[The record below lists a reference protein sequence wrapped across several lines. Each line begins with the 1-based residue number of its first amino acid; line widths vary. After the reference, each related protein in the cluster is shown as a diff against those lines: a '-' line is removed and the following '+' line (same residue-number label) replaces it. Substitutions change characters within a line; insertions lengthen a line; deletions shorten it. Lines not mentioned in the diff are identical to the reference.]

1 MKRIFSPLLLTAA
14 LLVACSDDS
23 GSLTRVDSSSS
34 TESSSAAQVIP
45 VDYSAGR
52 AMNQRLG
59 KGINLG
65 NSWDSKSY
73 PEKIPDEPYN
83 FGYNDYLDGGWGNP
97 IEDGDFKIV
106 KDAGFNSIR
115 LPVRWQHNSNPTTHE
130 VNPERLAGVVED
142 VGLAIQ
148 AGLVVIV
155 DFHWYQ
161 ELMNAGNNFIADP
174 VNNAVAYEAEKVHFY
189 AIWNQ
194 VATELN
200 KFPDSMLVFDILNE
214 PTFNTAEVLNDVMI
228 GAYNV
233 IRNAAPRKTI
243 MFESNAA
250 AKFGLLEQLKLPQD
264 GNIIFSGHYYEPY
277 TFTHEG
283 HGYNCKGDDAYSTTA
298 STDMAKYVAMAQSLY
313 PDVNGGHIPMNMGEF
328 GVAAGARS
336 GCGNEGPSDKYYAL
350 WSKKAVAA
358 AEKYGLSWTYW
369 GFTKVGGFEAYD
381 RENSKWYPGI
391 LDALGLTN

>member
-1 MKRIFSPLLLTAA
+1 MRRTFSPLLLTAA
-14 LLVACSDDS
+14 VLVACSNDS

-34 TESSSAAQVIP
+34 TGNSSAAQVIP

-52 AMNQRLG
+52 AMNERLG
-59 KGINLG
+59 RGINLG

-73 PEKIPDEPYN
+73 PEDIPDEPYN
-83 FGYNDYLDGGWGNP
+83 FGYNDNLDGGWGNP

-106 KDAGFNSIR
+106 KNAGFNSVRI
-115 LPVRWQHNSNPTTHE
+115 PVRWQHNSNPVTHE

-142 VGLAIQ
+142 VALAISE
-148 AGLVVIV
+148 GLVVIV

-174 VNNAVAYEAEKVHFY
+174 VNNAAAYEAEKAHFY
-189 AIWNQ
+189 TIWNQ
-194 VATELN
+194 VATKLN
-200 KFPDSMLVFDILNE
+200 EFPDSMLVLEILNE
-214 PTFNTAEVLNDVMI
+214 PTFKNADVLNDVML
-228 GAYNV
+228 GAYQV
-233 IRNAAPRKTI
+233 IRSAAPGKTI
-243 MFESNAA
+243 MFESNSA
-250 AKFGLLEQLKLPQD
+250 AKFGLLNQLKLPQD

-283 HGYNCKGDDAYSTTA
+283 HGYNCKGDETYTTTV
-298 STDMAKYVAMAQSLY
+298 SNDMAKYVALAQSLY
-313 PDVNGGHIPMNMGEF
+313 PDINGGHIPMNMGEF
-328 GVAAGARS
+328 GVAAGTRTN
-336 GCGNEGPSDKYYAL
+336 CGSEGPSDKYYAL

-381 RENSKWYPGI
+381 RNENKWYPGI
-391 LDALGLTN
+391 LDALGLAN